1 MLFFLVFVYVGIFL
15 KPFHPPAFL
24 FSASQIRSQALSRL
38 CQSCSVG
45 RAGVSPDLAF
55 GLLLLLLPALLW
67 LLGPGP
73 P

>member
-1 MLFFLVFVYVGIFL
+1 MLFFLVFVYFGIFL

-45 RAGVSPDLAF
+45 QAGVSPDLAF
-55 GLLLLLLPALLW
+55 GLLLLLPALLW

>member
-1 MLFFLVFVYVGIFL
+1 MLFFLGFVYLGIFL
-15 KPFHPPAFL
+15 KPFHPT
-24 FSASQIRSQALSRL
+24 ALSCL

-45 RAGVSPDLAF
+45 RAGVSPDLVL
-55 GLLLLLLPALLW
+55 GLLLLPALLW